1 LRTLRGAF
9 AGIGLALEH
18 SLTTNSEESSMNKVL
33 RSPMTLA
40 AAVLACA
47 TALPAA
53 AQFAKPEDA
62 IKYRKAVFTVMA
74 SHFGRVAAMANGK
87 VPFDAATTMSM
98 LPYVA
103 FLPGTDAGDTRAK
116 PAIWTDME
124 KVKGLAAKMQEEM
137 AKLNVAA
144 KTGNIDT
151 IKAAVGE
158 TGKACK
164 ACHDDYRKE

>member
-1 LRTLRGAF
+1 MRKVFRTMMS
-9 AGIGLALEH
+9 LA
-18 SLTTNSEESSMNKVL
+18 T
-33 RSPMTLA
+33 
-40 AAVLACA
+40 AVLALA

-62 IKYRKAVFTVMA
+62 IKYRKAVFTVMGT
-74 SHFGRVAAMANGK
+74 HFGRVAAMANGRI
-87 VPFDAATTMSM
+87 PFDAKVAADSAEIATSMSK

-103 FLPGTDAGDTRAK
+103 FLPGTDKGDTRAK
-116 PAIWTDME
+116 PELWTDGD
-124 KVKGLAAKMQEEM
+124 KVKRLAEKMQEEM
-137 AKLNVAA
+137 VKFNVAA

-151 IKAAVGE
+151 IKAAAGE

>member
-1 LRTLRGAF
+1 MRKLLRTTL
-9 AGIGLALEH
+9 
-18 SLTTNSEESSMNKVL
+18 
-33 RSPMTLA
+33 TLA
-40 AAVLACA
+40 ATLIGLA

-74 SHFGRVAAMANGK
+74 THFGRVAAMANGK
-87 VPFDAATTMSM
+87 MPFDAKVAADSAEIATSMSK

-103 FLPGTDAGDTRAK
+103 FIPGSDKGETRAK
-116 PAIWTDME
+116 PEIWTEWD
-124 KVKGLAAKMQEEM
+124 KVKGLAEKMQDEM
-137 AKLNVAA
+137 VKFNAAA

-151 IKAAVGE
+151 IKAAAGE

-164 ACHDDYRKE
+164 ACHDNYRKE

>member
-1 LRTLRGAF
+1 MRKMFRTMMS
-9 AGIGLALEH
+9 LA
-18 SLTTNSEESSMNKVL
+18 T
-33 RSPMTLA
+33 
-40 AAVLACA
+40 AVLALA

-62 IKYRKAVFTVMA
+62 IKYRKAVFTVMGT
-74 SHFGRVAAMANGK
+74 HFGRVAAMANGRI
-87 VPFDAATTMSM
+87 PFDAKVAADSAEIATSMSK

-103 FLPGTDAGDTRAK
+103 FLPGTDKGDTRAK
-116 PAIWTDME
+116 PELWTDGD
-124 KVKGLAAKMQEEM
+124 KVKRLAEKMQEEM
-137 AKLNVAA
+137 VKFNVAA

-151 IKAAVGE
+151 IKAAAGE